1 MFGRT
6 SRPRSKG
13 LRTAAWALA
22 LSTAFAVGSV
32 GEAHAQS
39 ADGEIP
45 VVVLTA
51 GTLDAFEQADIF
63 TNALKLALKKT
74 DGWEENKLPKDQ
86 ALLFLT
92 SSLAC
97 NDPPDAACEQ
107 KIGDELK
114 VDSFVWAT
122 VRREGDKIAGE
133 LHLWVRG
140 QASKSAP
147 FAFPVTTVVAGD
159 PAFVDEVEKTFISV
173 AGPAPNGRVILHIGK
188 LDGDIEVDGK
198 SAGKLVGGT
207 ATVEIPRGSH
217 RITIEIDGYETV
229 ETTVELKVREQRDVT
244 LSPVAKTST
253 GAPIQKIL
261 GFTAIGIGVAAAGV
275 ATYAGVRVLQINS
288 GFAPYREENGDPT
301 FFFRPPEGDTE
312 FDGCAREGDTYPNIQ
327 QRPNTPSDDKKLAT
341 IQDDCAEGSTMQ
353 TLTLAFWPIAGAFA
367 GAGIIL
373 LATADWSGKP
383 STEKK
388 AELPFLLVPNFGP
401 TGGDVTFA
409 TRF

>member
-1 MFGRT
+1 M
-6 SRPRSKG
+6 
-13 LRTAAWALA
+13 
-22 LSTAFAVGSV
+22 
-32 GEAHAQS
+32 
-39 ADGEIP
+39 
-45 VVVLTA
+45 VVLTA

-114 VDSFVWAT
+114 VDSFVWAN
-122 VRREGDKIAGE
+122 VRREGAKIVGE
-133 LHLWVRG
+133 IHLWVRG

-159 PAFVDEVEKTFISV
+159 PAFVDEVEKTFLSV
-173 AGPAPNGRVILHIGK
+173 AGPAPNGRVVLHIGK
-188 LDGDIEVDGK
+188 LDGEVEVDGK
-198 SAGKLVGGT
+198 PAGKLVGGT
-207 ATVEIPRGSH
+207 ATIELSRGQH
-217 RITIEIDGYETV
+217 RITVEIDGYETV
-229 ETTVELKVREQRDVT
+229 ETTLELKAREQRDVT
-244 LSPVAKTST
+244 LNPMVKISS

-261 GFTAIGIGVAAAGV
+261 GFTALGIGVAAAGV
-275 ATYAGVRVLQINS
+275 ATYAGIRVLDINS
-288 GFAPYREENGDPT
+288 GFEPYRTPNGHPT
-301 FFFRPPEGDTE
+301 FFFRPPDGDTE

-327 QRPNTPSDDKKLAT
+327 QRPNTPSDDKTLAS
-341 IQDDCAEGSTMQ
+341 IQEDCAEGSTMQ

-373 LATADWSGKP
+373 LATADWSSKP
-383 STEKK
+383 SAGDKK
-388 AELPFLLVPNFGP
+388 AELPFLLVPSFGP
-401 TGGDVTFA
+401 DGGDITFA